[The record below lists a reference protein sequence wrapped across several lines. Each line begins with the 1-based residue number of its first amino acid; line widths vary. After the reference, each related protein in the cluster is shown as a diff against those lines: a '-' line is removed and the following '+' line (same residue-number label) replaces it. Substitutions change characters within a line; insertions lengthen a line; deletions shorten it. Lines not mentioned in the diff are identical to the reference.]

1 MKGVCRGSLPAILG
15 WFVRLTAPIAS
26 NEFADFRSHSHEP
39 LKERDADVECANAS
53 AAEYNLA
60 SSGERH
66 DGEVLAGQ
74 LVPPLAGT
82 KGGAIFLH
90 TPILPGF
97 HSMPGG
103 FS

>member
-1 MKGVCRGSLPAILG
+1 
-15 WFVRLTAPIAS
+15 
-26 NEFADFRSHSHEP
+26 
-39 LKERDADVECANAS
+39 LKKRDAKVERANAS
-53 AAEYNLA
+53 AAVCNEA
-60 SSGERH
+60 SNGEQH
-66 DGEVLAGQ
+66 DGEVVAGQ